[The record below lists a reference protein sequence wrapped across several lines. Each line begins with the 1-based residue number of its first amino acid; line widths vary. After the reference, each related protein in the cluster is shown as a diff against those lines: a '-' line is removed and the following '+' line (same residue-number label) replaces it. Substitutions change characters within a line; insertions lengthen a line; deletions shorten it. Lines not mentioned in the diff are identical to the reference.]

1 MCYTPRLL
9 LLLFVVVVV
18 VAAVLIEILSL
29 KHTYSETEN
38 KF

>member
-1 MCYTPRLL
+1 MCYTPILL
-9 LLLFVVVVV
+9 LVFVVVVV
-18 VAAVLIEILSL
+18 AVLIEMLSL